1 VEEYYL
7 FKDHELLFTQ
17 DNVADGAVIAHNIN
31 FMLVVFPVKDKARN
45 RNRLGKCIDALSQE
59 NIIVGF
65 SNRKSLLNSL
75 YWPILLINDDTLAL
89 FLLDY
94 NVGQRFLL
102 NGLGSSFVSGHIHS
116 RFIHHHTLR
125 Q

>member
-1 VEEYYL
+1 MKKYYL
-7 FKDHELLFTQ
+7 FKDHELLFIQ
-17 DNVADGAVIAHNIN
+17 DNVADGAVVAHNIN

-75 YWPILLINDDTLAL
+75 DWPILLINYDTLAL

-102 NGLGSSFVSGHIHS
+102 NGLGSSFVSSHIH
-116 RFIHHHTLR
+116 
-125 Q
+125 

>member
-1 VEEYYL
+1 MEEYYL

-17 DNVADGAVIAHNIN
+17 HNIANGTVISHNVN
-31 FMLVVFPVKDKARN
+31 FMLVVFPVKNKARN

-75 YWPILLINDDTLAL
+75 DWPILLINDDTLAL
-89 FLLDY
+89 FFLDY
-94 NVGQRFLL
+94 NVG
-102 NGLGSSFVSGHIHS
+102 
-116 RFIHHHTLR
+116 
-125 Q
+125 